1 MSGAPSS
8 GECFTFAVIGRDE
21 ARTLPAVLAEAQAAA
36 QPGDAV
42 CFVDSASSD
51 GSAAIARELGVASVA
66 APRGKGRA
74 IAAALAYCDTRYLC
88 CVDADLLEWTMSI
101 PAGLRAATV
110 ATGAEMVVAAFS
122 DGRRRVIM
130 PALYWPL
137 IDALLPEYGRQCDPT
152 PLSGLRVIDTTVPI
166 GPLPEGYGVETHL
179 NLSFAAAGRHI
190 AVTDIGAIRG
200 PLRGYKNI
208 PEMAG
213 AVTEAI
219 LDFAVSIDRLDP
231 QLRPL
236 WDAWTSEVIDVI
248 AEQPAPG
255 ATDEAFRA
263 DLATAASRPF
273 PPAMTAAVP

>member
-1 MSGAPSS
+1 
-8 GECFTFAVIGRDE
+8 VIGRDE

-36 QPGDAV
+36 RPGDVV

-51 GSAAIARELGVASVA
+51 DSSAIARELGVAVVA
-66 APRGKGRA
+66 APPGKGRA
-74 IAAALAYCDTRYLC
+74 IAAALANCETRYLC
-88 CVDADLLEWTMSI
+88 CVDADLTQWTVSI
-101 PAGLRAATV
+101 PATLRAATV
-110 ATGAEMVVAAFS
+110 TSGAEMVVAAFS

-130 PALYWPL
+130 PTLYWPL

-152 PLSGLRVIDTTVPI
+152 PLSGLRVIDTSVPI

-179 NLSFAAAGRHI
+179 NLSFAAAGRNI

-200 PLRGYKNI
+200 PLRGYRNI

-213 AVTEAI
+213 AVTQAI

-236 WDAWTSEVIDVI
+236 WDVWAGEIIDVI
-248 AEQPAPG
+248 SGQPTPG
-255 ATDEAFRA
+255 APDETF
-263 DLATAASRPF
+263 LAELAAVASRPL
-273 PPAMTAAVP
+273 PPAAIAPAALRPGTKSARMAYW

>member
-1 MSGAPSS
+1 VWGAPSTA
-8 GECFTFAVIGRDE
+8 ECFTFAVIGRDE

-36 QPGDAV
+36 RPGDAV

-51 GSAAIARELGVASVA
+51 DSAAIARELGVAVVA
-66 APRGKGRA
+66 APPGKGRA
-74 IAAALAYCDTRYLC
+74 ITAALARCETRYLC
-88 CVDADLLEWTMSI
+88 CVDADLTEWTVSI
-101 PAGLRAATV
+101 PAALREATV
-110 ATGAEMVVAAFS
+110 TTGAEMVVAAFS

-208 PEMAG
+208 PAMAG
-213 AVTEAI
+213 AVTQTI

-236 WDAWTSEVIDVI
+236 WDAWTNDVIDVI
-248 AEQPAPG
+248 SGQPAPG
-255 ATDEAFRA
+255 APDEAF
-263 DLATAASRPF
+263 LAELAAATFRPL
-273 PPAMTAAVP
+273 PPTMTAAIP